1 MGEYEVKL
9 SPRAV
14 RDLEGIY
21 AYIFQELKVPKTAIG
36 MIELLE
42 LAIYSLE
49 NIPQRGAERKIGLY
63 ANKGYRQLFVK
74 NYTIVYK
81 IEEKE
86 KIVVIHT
93 VRYTPSHF

>member
-21 AYIFQELKVPKTAIG
+21 AYIFQELKVPETAIG

-49 NIPQRGAERKIGLY
+49 NIPQ
-63 ANKGYRQLFVK
+63 N
-74 NYTIVYK
+74 
-81 IEEKE
+81 
-86 KIVVIHT
+86 
-93 VRYTPSHF
+93 

>member
-1 MGEYEVKL
+1 MPET
-9 SPRAV
+9 AV
-14 RDLEGIY
+14 
-21 AYIFQELKVPKTAIG
+21 G

-74 NYTIVYK
+74 NDTIVYK

>member
-1 MGEYEVKL
+1 MGEYEVKV
-9 SPRAV
+9 SPRAM
-14 RDLEGIY
+14 RDLDGIY
-21 AYIFQELKVPKTAIG
+21 AYIFQELKVPETAIG

-42 LAIYSLE
+42 MAIYSLE
-49 NIPQRGAERKIGLY
+49 DMPQRGAERKIGLY
-63 ANKGYRQLFVK
+63 ANMGYRQLFIE

-81 IEEKE
+81 IREKE

>member
-1 MGEYEVKL
+1 M
-9 SPRAV
+9 
-14 RDLEGIY
+14 
-21 AYIFQELKVPKTAIG
+21 
-36 MIELLE
+36 E

-74 NYTIVYK
+74 NDTIVYK

>member
-1 MGEYEVKL
+1 MPET
-9 SPRAV
+9 AV
-14 RDLEGIY
+14 
-21 AYIFQELKVPKTAIG
+21 G

-81 IEEKE
+81 IEKKE